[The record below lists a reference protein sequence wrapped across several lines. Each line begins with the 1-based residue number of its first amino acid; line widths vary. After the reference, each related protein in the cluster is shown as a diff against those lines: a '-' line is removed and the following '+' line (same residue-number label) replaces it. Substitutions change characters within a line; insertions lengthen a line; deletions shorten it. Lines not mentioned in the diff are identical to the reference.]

1 MTPKNTNQ
9 PQATI
14 DERSGASDSKKSAE
28 RATATGSTSDEVHV
42 ASLREALEK
51 VYAAGLVASRRA
63 TSRTKSR

>member
-1 MTPKNTNQ
+1 MTPKTTNQ

-14 DERSGASDSKKSAE
+14 DELIRSLGFE
-28 RATATGSTSDEVHV
+28 ETATRNSDRLDFHEVHV

-51 VYAAGLVASRRA
+51 AYAAGLVASRRA